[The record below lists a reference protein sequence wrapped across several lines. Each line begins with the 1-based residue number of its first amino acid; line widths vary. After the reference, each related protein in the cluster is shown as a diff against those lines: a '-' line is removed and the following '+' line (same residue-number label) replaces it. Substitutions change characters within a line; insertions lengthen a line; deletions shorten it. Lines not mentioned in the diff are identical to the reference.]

1 MLAYN
6 HVAFNQLSKLC
17 PGESKKHRHFLSG
30 ITPAEHFAT
39 SKETAYPIQSA
50 RNVAQCFQHSR
61 GWDDVATKSASRYDF
76 ILFYLISF
84 PSSLYPAYS
93 GQLVVRPCLGRL
105 FWCLII
111 ITLVVRPCLQF
122 SLLYH
127 SLSTDRTTAI
137 VVGPCLS
144 SSPTPPYILNTQNN
158 RHCGKTLSIIFL
170 YSFIYHQQ
178 AQQPPL
184 W

>member
-1 MLAYN
+1 MSRNASSTPGAGMKLPPS
-6 HVAFNQLSKLC
+6 QLQDMTSSSSILYLFPPLSTQRIQDNCHCGKTL
-17 PGESKKHRHFLSG
+17 SRASFLVSY
-30 ITPAEHFAT
+30 HH
-39 SKETAYPIQSA
+39 YP
-50 RNVAQCFQHSR
+50 
-61 GWDDVATKSASRYDF
+61 
-76 ILFYLISF
+76 
-84 PSSLYPAYS
+84 
-93 GQLVVRPCLGRL
+93 
-105 FWCLII
+105 
-111 ITLVVRPCLQF
+111 LVVRPCLQF

-178 AQQPPL
+178 AQQLPL